1 MVAQPQAQC
10 KPNFV
15 ITSPAVAVACTTQFG
30 CRLSVLLTSF
40 LALMTSHWILT
51 TVVSTGIHLMELIGA
66 KIKASKPAVFQVQE
80 NRGIYG
86 FAPPQIHQVLLASPV
101 LPKIIVTA
109 SVYFPVQPLQQV
121 WLEVRIRP
129 LAYVKLAI
137 LTAMAIRRTLLRLVP
152 CVRLVAMG
160 QISGSRV
167 AVSARRAQ
175 KGDMEVRVATPQ
187 PHNVHHVQKIRGLIK
202 LRSHHQ
208 LSALH
213 VQLILL
219 VHLGALCRH
228 IVRAT

>member
-1 MVAQPQAQC
+1 MDAQPQAQC
-10 KPNFV
+10 KPNYA

-30 CRLSVLLTSF
+30 YRLSVLLTSF
-40 LALMTSHWILT
+40 LALMTLHWT
-51 TVVSTGIHLMELIGA
+51 SMTVASTGIHLMELIGA
-66 KIKASKPAVFQVQE
+66 KIKASKPAVFQVQG

-86 FAPPQIHQVLLASPV
+86 FAPPQIHQVLLANPV
-101 LPKIIVTA
+101 LPATIVTA
-109 SVYFPVQPLQQV
+109 FAYFPVQPLQQA
-121 WLEVRIRP
+121 WLEVTICPR
-129 LAYVKLAI
+129 AYVKLAI
-137 LTAMAIRRTLLRLVP
+137 LTAMGIRRTLLRLVP
-152 CVRLVAMG
+152 CVRLVSMG

-175 KGDMEVRVATPQ
+175 KGDMEVRVDTPQ
-187 PHNVHHVQKIRGLIK
+187 PRNAHHVQQIRGLTK
-202 LRSHHQ
+202 LHSHHQ